1 MLHIRFLAVAAVFLL
16 VLAALPFLVA
26 LVVLA
31 RVLARLPVVV
41 EAIPERV
48 LEARFVS
55 GG

>member
-1 MLHIRFLAVAAVFLL
+1 MLHIRFLAVAAALHL

-41 EAIPERV
+41 VDQLALAHVAKFE
-48 LEARFVS
+48 S